1 MGDYRGAVRDDGEIV
16 GAVLAGRTELFAELV
31 DRHAAAV
38 FRLVRA
44 AVRQEADAED
54 LAQEVFLA
62 SYRALP
68 RLREPARFRAHL
80 LAIATRKVADYV
92 RRRGRRAQPRPL
104 LEEPAAPESPPRTGD
119 KLAAVE
125 AVVDRLDARAR
136 LIFALRHHEGLPCRQ
151 IARLLEVA
159 EGTIYSRLSRIHAA
173 IRKAVE
179 VAER

>member
-1 MGDYRGAVRDDGEIV
+1 MRDDGEIV
-16 GAVLAGRTELFAELV
+16 RAVIGGRTELFAELV
-31 DRHAAAV
+31 DRHAATV

-54 LAQEVFLA
+54 IAQEVFLA
-62 SYRALP
+62 SYRALG
-68 RLREPARFRAHL
+68 RLREPSRFRSHL
-80 LAIATRKVADYV
+80 LAIATRKIADYI
-92 RRRGRRAQPRPL
+92 RRRRRRAEPQPL
-104 LEEPAAPESPPRTGD
+104 LEEPAAPALPSRSS
-119 KLAAVE
+119 KMAAVD

-136 LIFALRHHEGLPCRQ
+136 LVFALRHHEGLPCRQ

-179 VAER
+179 FAER

>member
-1 MGDYRGAVRDDGEIV
+1 MRDDGEIV
-16 GAVLAGRTELFAELV
+16 RAVVGGRPELYAELV
-31 DRHAAAV
+31 DRHATAV

-62 SYRALP
+62 SYRGL
-68 RLREPARFRAHL
+68 RKLREPARFRAHL
-80 LAIATRKVADYV
+80 LAIATHKVADYL
-92 RRRGRRAQPRPL
+92 RHRHRRAEPQPL
-104 LEEPAAPESPPRTGD
+104 LEEPAAPELPPRSP

-136 LIFALRHHEGLPCRQ
+136 LVFALRHHEGLPCRQ

-173 IRKAVE
+173 IRNALE